1 MIGQGIIRIA
11 VLAMGGAI
19 LYDVL
24 THPRGT
30 NTLISGVTEL
40 FRTGLAAASGRGKL

>member
-1 MIGQGIIRIA
+1 MLVQGMIRIG
-11 VLAMGGAI
+11 VLMVGGAI

-24 THPRGT
+24 THPKGT
-30 NTLISGVTEL
+30 QTLIGGFTEL

>member
-1 MIGQGIIRIA
+1 MTQGIIRIG
-11 VLAMGGAI
+11 VLMVGGAI

-30 NTLISGVTEL
+30 QTLIGGVTEL
-40 FRTGLAAASGRGKL
+40 FRTGLAAAAGRGKL